1 MKYESTI
8 VKCLFFTI
16 IIGLIIIAIYVLYI
30 DNYKSTE
37 GTEEYIK
44 EEVYKNSISIG
55 IINFDTLNPLLTKNK
70 DLQYILQLVYEPL
83 IKISVDF
90 DLESGLAKEWSKID
104 ETTYLIKLDEDKF
117 WQDGTKFTSRD
128 VEFTITTL
136 QNQWLNSIYYENVE
150 NIDEVIIIDEYT
162 LKIVLNESTDFYE
175 YKLVFP
181 IIAKHQYDETLN
193 EVSSMPVGTGGYSF
207 SEIRNTS
214 FSLKNDNAKTPILNV
229 LIYDKINTIYSEFAK
244 QKIDIMLTGNVNFDK
259 YVGKMGYKTKII
271 PDRKMD
277 YILINENNEFLKN
290 KNIREVI
297 NLIINRKDINYAVY
311 NNKYVE
317 NTAFISSEQYNPI
330 KAKDILI
337 SDGWTYKN
345 DGWYKNNKKLVL
357 NLSVNYEQE
366 NRVKVAEMIKEEAE
380 SIGIKINIIKVDS
393 SNYKYAL
400 KNRYYDLILT
410 GIIMPLEPNYSTL
423 FVEPNE
429 TITLLLKEIKNID
442 NIDVRK
448 EKIEELKNEYQLNIP
463 FISLYTNSNILLLN
477 SNLKGDFN
485 CNWFSIFGN
494 IENWYANS
502 N

>member
-1 MKYESTI
+1 M
-8 VKCLFFTI
+8 
-16 IIGLIIIAIYVLYI
+16 
-30 DNYKSTE
+30 
-37 GTEEYIK
+37 
-44 EEVYKNSISIG
+44 
-55 IINFDTLNPLLTKNK
+55 
-70 DLQYILQLVYEPL
+70 
-83 IKISVDF
+83 
-90 DLESGLAKEWSKID
+90 
-104 ETTYLIKLDEDKF
+104 
-117 WQDGTKFTSRD
+117 
-128 VEFTITTL
+128 
-136 QNQWLNSIYYENVE
+136 
-150 NIDEVIIIDEYT
+150 
-162 LKIVLNESTDFYE
+162 
-175 YKLVFP
+175 
-181 IIAKHQYDETLN
+181 
-193 EVSSMPVGTGGYSF
+193 
-207 SEIRNTS
+207 
-214 FSLKNDNAKTPILNV
+214 
-229 LIYDKINTIYSEFAK
+229 
-244 QKIDIMLTGNVNFDK
+244 
-259 YVGKMGYKTKII
+259 
-271 PDRKMD
+271 
-277 YILINENNEFLKN
+277 
-290 KNIREVI
+290 
-297 NLIINRKDINYAVY
+297 IINRKDINYAVY